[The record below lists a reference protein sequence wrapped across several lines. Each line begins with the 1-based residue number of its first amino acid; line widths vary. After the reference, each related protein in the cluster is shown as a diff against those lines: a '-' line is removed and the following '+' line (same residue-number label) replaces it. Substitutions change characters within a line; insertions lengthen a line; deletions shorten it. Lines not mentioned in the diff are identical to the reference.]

1 MPHRFFNPDG
11 FALRKTT
18 LISFFSTNAEPLR
31 LVLLSL
37 ITLLIFKPM
46 FFNVDIG
53 AVDAYVYHE
62 IIADALEQ
70 YRHHIFPVYVGQ
82 SLFSFTG
89 TPMGRAPYLLLLVG
103 LLNLL
108 TFGKLHSLQ
117 IQHATII
124 FSALAGVYLMYF
136 ALLNIGPKKRWL
148 AFVFAIFY
156 ITCPAILAL
165 IAKLDMYY
173 SFMTIPF
180 LPVLIYALIR
190 NYQKNDVLSY
200 VLFPASLSLIWM
212 AHPSIAFFCTT
223 ICAIFFG
230 LRLVFQPQIF
240 VRLVLTGGL
249 FALLSLWQFTTI
261 ISLRMGEYVDMTH
274 FNPTKYA
281 EDLIAFYT
289 SYFTG
294 TFLPINLQNSVPAYY
309 QLGYS
314 LWGALILGL
323 FVAIKKRN
331 ILLNYL
337 LLCAFFLIALIYP
350 VPYVSK
356 YIWAHFPQAVI
367 GLSSCWPMTRIYPV
381 LAALCCFI
389 GVFALQDIYS
399 TQINKKYKWRSLI
412 SVTLLLA
419 VSWSCFQAAPFN
431 KYLAWYLFLK
441 PAWLLPENARHR
453 LEYTSG
459 YNHNPMLEGIY
470 EPALY
475 NRLLNSDGN
484 ELEHYNNKK
493 IMTEA
498 CLSNPHTTRD
508 NMVSDLKTSFPRQF
522 NIQNGDA
529 LTPLMNLKI
538 SPKVKY
544 MLCFDMF
551 ISNAQG
557 VFSVDGY
564 KHETISV
571 FRANA
576 PTKKAMLIPVFTT
589 ENMEKKLTITLI
601 QSALENGIKSEDSF
615 IKLNSFNLKPYDI
628 TQLPIQLHSLIPY
641 HVTVHNPISFSYL
654 ETAREYV
661 DGYVALVNGKE
672 YQTRISPSG
681 RVMVPLLPG
690 NNEVKLLYKGT
701 AIIRIAFYISL
712 FFWMIVT
719 VYLTKFITIYPRI
732 QLRLSYPFQT
742 KSARRKR
749 HVH

>member
-1 MPHRFFNPDG
+1 MPHRFFNPAG
-11 FALRKTT
+11 FALSRT
-18 LISFFSTNAEPLR
+18 LLASFFLTNAETLR

-53 AVDAYVYHE
+53 AVDAYVYHG

-89 TPMGRAPYLLLLVG
+89 TPMGRAPYLLLLAG

-108 TFGKLHSLQ
+108 TFGKLNSLQ

-136 ALLNIGPKKRWL
+136 ALLKIGPKQRWL

-180 LPVLIYALIR
+180 LPVLIYALVR
-190 NYQKNDVLSY
+190 SYQKNDVLSY

-230 LRLVFQPQIF
+230 LRLFFQPQIF

-261 ISLRMGEYVDMTH
+261 INLKMGEYVDMSN

-323 FVAIKKRN
+323 FVAIKKRDR
-331 ILLNYL
+331 LLNYL

-356 YIWAHFPQAVI
+356 YLWSHFPQAVI
-367 GLSSCWPMTRIYPV
+367 GLSSCWPMVRIYPI

-389 GVFALQDIYS
+389 GMFALQNVYS
-399 TQINKKYKWRSLI
+399 KQINKKYTWRSLV
-412 SVTLLLA
+412 SVILLMLA
-419 VSWSCFQAAPFN
+419 VSWSCFQATPFT

-441 PAWLLPENARHR
+441 PAWLLSENARHR

-459 YNHNPMLEGIY
+459 YNHKPMLEGIY

-475 NRLLNSDGN
+475 NRLLDSDGN

-498 CLSNPHTTRD
+498 CLSNPHATRD
-508 NMVSDLKTSFPRQF
+508 KMVSDLKASFPRQF

-544 MLCFDMF
+544 MICFDMLV
-551 ISNAQG
+551 SNAQG

-571 FRANA
+571 FRANS
-576 PTKKAMLIPVFTT
+576 PTKQTMLIPVFTT
-589 ENMEKKLTITLI
+589 ENMEKNLIVTLI
-601 QSALENGIKSEDSF
+601 QSALENGINREDSF
-615 IKLNSFNLKPYDI
+615 IKLNSFNVIPYDI
-628 TQLPIQLHSLIPY
+628 TQLPIQLHSIIPY
-641 HVTVHNPISFSYL
+641 QATVHNPVNSSYL
-654 ETAREYV
+654 EVAREYV

-681 RVMVPLLPG
+681 RVMIPLLPG

-701 AIIRIAFYISL
+701 TIIRTTFYISL
-712 FFWMIVT
+712 FFWLFVA
-719 VYLTKFITIYPRI
+719 VYLGLHIKINLQIRPN
-732 QLRLSYPFQT
+732 
-742 KSARRKR
+742 K
-749 HVH
+749 